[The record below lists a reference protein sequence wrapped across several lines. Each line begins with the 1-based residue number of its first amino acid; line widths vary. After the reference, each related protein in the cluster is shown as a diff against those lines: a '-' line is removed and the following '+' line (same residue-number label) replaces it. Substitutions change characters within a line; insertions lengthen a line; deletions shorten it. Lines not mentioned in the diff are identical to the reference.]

1 MITPEHIKAA
11 RAVLGWGRR
20 DLAEAA
26 SLSYD
31 GICRIEKKENLSSVR
46 VGTLMALT
54 EAFREAGV
62 TFLEGRQGRMGITW
76 GSPAGER
83 LPEVSVESRLD
94 DLRELP

>member
-1 MITPEHIKAA
+1 
-11 RAVLGWGRR
+11 
-20 DLAEAA
+20 
-26 SLSYD
+26 
-31 GICRIEKKENLSSVR
+31 
-46 VGTLMALT
+46 MALT